1 MNSQLLQIFK
11 DSYQPLAI
19 ILHGSQARGDS
30 LPSSDF
36 DVYVVVS
43 NVKEA
48 SQKRLR
54 EFQGSNLDIE
64 FLSKDE
70 VLEAD
75 INEFFGYNLFD
86 AKILFDTD
94 TIGSHL
100 LSRAHVLYSNGRNLK
115 VDERESREFYYKR
128 ALARL
133 RDCVGDPISFEI
145 RFGDLYARL
154 PRYWAE
160 LKNNSW
166 GKSIRILE
174 KEIQAKDSFF
184 FEILEQLV
192 EVRREEKVMILE
204 KVYNYLFVD
213 LDMKN

>member
-1 MNSQLLQIFK
+1 M
-11 DSYQPLAI
+11 
-19 ILHGSQARGDS
+19 HGSQARGDS

>member
-1 MNSQLLQIFK
+1 MNSQLLRIFK
-11 DSYQPLAI
+11 DAYQPLAI
-19 ILHGSQARGDS
+19 FLHGSQARGDS

-36 DVYVVVS
+36 DVYIIVS

-70 VLEAD
+70 VLEAG

-94 TIGSHL
+94 TIGSQL
-100 LSRAHVLYSNGRNLK
+100 LSRAHILYSNGRNLK

-184 FEILEQLV
+184 FEILEQLM

-213 LDMKN
+213 LGVKN

>member
-1 MNSQLLQIFK
+1 MNPQLLQIFK
-11 DSYQPLAI
+11 DAYQPLAI

-36 DVYVVVS
+36 DVYIVVS

-94 TIGSHL
+94 TIGSQL
-100 LSRAHVLYSNGRNLK
+100 LSRAHILYSNGRNLK

-213 LDMKN
+213 LGVKN